1 MTKAKKLP
9 KYLTPAALGFRNVK
23 VTTTPEFY
31 NWLLHLNPAQQG
43 LVKEVLFQL
52 GGRKPSRLYAQYRFA
67 DPLPSEKARE
77 RARKMAHLEHNHMSR
92 AVAMDKVVGNGL
104 GSLVKTLAGH
114 VKKIATHARTVDMSD
129 IGASSE

>member
-23 VTTTPEFY
+23 VKTTPEFY

-67 DPLPSEKARE
+67 DPLPSEKGRE
-77 RARKMAHLEHNHMSR
+77 RARKMAHLEHNHIKIGESLNYHYM
-92 AVAMDKVVGNGL
+92 VLMVTKHLIVYGL
-104 GSLVKTLAGH
+104 HKFG
-114 VKKIATHARTVDMSD
+114 KKIH
-129 IGASSE
+129 